1 MSITRVAKLAGV
13 SSSTVS
19 RVINGR
25 SDVSAQTR
33 DRVEEL
39 LAMVDALPPGNSPLF
54 LRAQSVRFAA
64 RLAARREG
72 PEEVAPLFAR
82 ATDQF
87 RALGYPFPLAT
98 CLLEHGEWLLTCG
111 RQDEAAPLLDEA
123 ATTFERLGAKPWI
136 ERTAQARHPLPSPVV
151 AAPTP

>member
-1 MSITRVAKLAGV
+1 
-13 SSSTVS
+13 
-19 RVINGR
+19 
-25 SDVSAQTR
+25 
-33 DRVEEL
+33 VEEL

-54 LRAQSVRFAA
+54 LRAQSVRFTA

-98 CLLEHGEWLLTCG
+98 CLLEHGEWLLSCG
-111 RQDEAAPLLDEA
+111 RPDEAAPLLDEA

-136 ERTAQARHPLPSPVV
+136 ERTAQARHPLPSPVDLG
-151 AAPTP
+151 